1 MVWGLRETSI
11 GPRCNVGVH
20 QRRLQRPHGINRAN
34 AISATGSKPAVV
46 TNTEYKRLLVITALY
61 GAY

>member
-1 MVWGLRETSI
+1 VAFNPFG
-11 GPRCNVGVH
+11 NVQHKVAQLSH
-20 QRRLQRPHGINRAN
+20 IMNKAI

>member
-1 MVWGLRETSI
+1 MGTSST
-11 GPRCNVGVH
+11 RS
-20 QRRLQRPHGINRAN
+20 LQLSHIMNKAI